1 MARKLTTLLVCLL
14 TAVWSISQED
24 YPKLQLIDGDTIV
37 LFTHEHVKKMN
48 KTFVELDE
56 CRELNKSLEGEVKL
70 LEEFGE
76 AAQDEIEA
84 LNATEQIHKQIITEK
99 DVQVQILTEENKKQ
113 AKSLKKVKK
122 TRTLFTI
129 GGTILGGV
137 LGYLIAK

>member
-1 MARKLTTLLVCLL
+1 
-14 TAVWSISQED
+14 
-24 YPKLQLIDGDTIV
+24 
-37 LFTHEHVKKMN
+37 MN